1 MIRFCIADS
10 NPPRFKRRIIKKWIT
25 DCVIHENFYVG
36 NINFIFCSDE
46 YLLQINQKWL
56 HHDYYTDVVTF
67 DYTTDKIISSDIYIS
82 LDRIDD
88 NSIKYNVSYHEEL
101 FRVLIHG
108 ILHLTGFNDSNKSEL
123 AIMRRK
129 ENDCLKLLAGESGL

>member
-1 MIRFCIADS
+1 M
-10 NPPRFKRRIIKKWIT
+10 
-25 DCVIHENFYVG
+25 IHENFYVG